1 MFSHFDQVEYC
12 NVDSDNLDRY
22 CFSKTLLLPDLYKKI
37 EDLVDK
43 TALIKSLKEPEDKIG
58 EPSPIRSNTFSQLSL
73 EDFKETG
80 DKTFAWESFE
90 KKLSACSFLKY
101 LVQEND
107 IRVDLPGLKT
117 FLSFS
122 ETDTE
127 KSEFCSIEVLDET
140 ADSKATVF
148 ENFEYSSQKVSDWDN
163 ASVSSCCWGRE
174 IL

>member
-1 MFSHFDQVEYC
+1 M
-12 NVDSDNLDRY
+12 
-22 CFSKTLLLPDLYKKI
+22 YKKN

-58 EPSPIRSNTFSQLSL
+58 EPSPIRGNKFSHLSL

-80 DKTFAWESFE
+80 DETFAWESFE
-90 KKLSACSFLKY
+90 KKLSAYSFLKY
-101 LVQEND
+101 LVQENG
-107 IRVDLPGLKT
+107 IHVDLPGLKT

-140 ADSKATVF
+140 LNILHKKFQIGIKLQYQVVVGDRKSYDHLIKLKS
-148 ENFEYSSQKVSDWDN
+148 EYGGSLSWVLPYPGDWP
-163 ASVSSCCWGRE
+163 
-174 IL
+174 ILFFNLIFY